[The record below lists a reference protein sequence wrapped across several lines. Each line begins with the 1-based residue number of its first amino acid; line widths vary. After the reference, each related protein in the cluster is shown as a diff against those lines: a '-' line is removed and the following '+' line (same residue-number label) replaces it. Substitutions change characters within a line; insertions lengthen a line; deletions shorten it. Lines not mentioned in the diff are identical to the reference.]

1 MYIPFDRSSMPV
13 ALLVLFDCVLQVDF
27 ASDRGGQ
34 CWDYAND
41 DVYVW
46 HEHDEEC
53 LKLQCRTRV
62 IM

>member
-1 MYIPFDRSSMPV
+1 M

-46 HEHDEEC
+46 HEHDEE
-53 LKLQCRTRV
+53 
-62 IM
+62 